1 VNAPQAGC
9 QRSERWRFDEGRV
22 RNAGYTLRI
31 ENGSARPPGNASAD
45 AANANV
51 TSITNTP
58 LTTPADE
65 TPQQPGLVARTK
77 DRVIESMSYVGGL
90 SDLAVQTIQQAV
102 RGPIERDILMAQF
115 DAIGVSSMSIVAITS
130 LFIGMVLAL
139 QTAYSLAEFGGALF
153 IGKVVSLSLV
163 RELAPV
169 LMSLMVGGRVGAG
182 ITAEIGTM
190 KVTEQI
196 DALRALATNPVRKL
210 VVPKVIATTL
220 TLPLLTVLANFIGIL
235 GGLIIAVGSLHLT
248 ANFYIRSVVE
258 TVKYND
264 LASGIGKTFFFGFAI
279 GLIACFNGLRTSGGA
294 DGVGRSTTATVVT
307 ASITVL
313 IMDFFLTKLFL
324 FIF

>member
-1 VNAPQAGC
+1 
-9 QRSERWRFDEGRV
+9 
-22 RNAGYTLRI
+22 
-31 ENGSARPPGNASAD
+31 
-45 AANANV
+45 V
-51 TSITNTP
+51 TSITDTP
-58 LTTPADE
+58 LTAPADE
-65 TPQQPGLVARTK
+65 TPQEPHLFGRMK
-77 DRVIESMSYVGGL
+77 DRVVEALLYIGGL
-90 SDLAVQTIQQAV
+90 SDLAVQTVQQAI
-102 RGPIERDILMAQF
+102 RGPLERDIIMAQF

-139 QTAYSLAEFGGALF
+139 QTAYSLEEFGGALF

-210 VVPKVIATTL
+210 VVPKVIATTV

>member
-1 VNAPQAGC
+1 M
-9 QRSERWRFDEGRV
+9 
-22 RNAGYTLRI
+22 
-31 ENGSARPPGNASAD
+31 
-45 AANANV
+45 
-51 TSITNTP
+51 TSIPQQSQPVVPPMT
-58 LTTPADE
+58 DE
-65 TPQQPGLVARTK
+65 TPEPGFVVRTK
-77 DRVIESMSYVGGL
+77 ERATEAFLYIGGMT
-90 SDLAVQTIQQAV
+90 DLAVQTIQQAI
-102 RGPIERDILMAQF
+102 RGPIEREILLQQF
-115 DAIGVSSMSIVAITS
+115 DAIGVQSMSIVGITS

-139 QTAYSLAEFGGALF
+139 QTAYSLAEFGGSLF

-163 RELAPV
+163 RELSPV

-210 VVPKVIATTL
+210 VVPKVLASMM
-220 TLPLLTVLANFIGIL
+220 TLPLLTVLANFIGII
-235 GGLIIAVGSLHLT
+235 GGLFIAVGSLHLS

-258 TVKYND
+258 TIKYND

-279 GLIACFNGLRTSGGA
+279 ALIACYNGLRTTGGA
-294 DGVGRSTTATVVT
+294 DGVGRATTQTVVT